1 MPHRSTAGLRP
12 RDRRTSRLKPL
23 GFIHLDR
30 RTVALTA
37 AALVSLTTFV
47 YTLPAS
53 GAEIDDSSTRTASQ
67 VLVNDALSTTMVDR
81 DGFTVSAAIQWPV
94 PASSPISS
102 GFGYRVPPCGSC
114 SSDHQGVDFTPG
126 AGYPVQAIAEG
137 VVREIGNPS
146 GELGVFAIIDHVI
159 DGELVSSVYG
169 HMKLGSLTVKV
180 GDHVS
185 TGEQLGLVGS
195 TGQSTGAHL
204 HFGILDNGTDAID
217 PLAWLRKHAL

>member
-1 MPHRSTAGLRP
+1 MPHSSTAGLRP
-12 RDRRTSRLKPL
+12 RVRRTSRLKPV

-37 AALVSLTTFV
+37 AALVALTTFV
-47 YTLPAS
+47 YALPAS
-53 GAEIDDSSTRTASQ
+53 GAEIDDSSARVTSQ
-67 VLVNDALSTTMVDR
+67 ILVNDALSTSIVDR

-94 PASSPISS
+94 PSSSPISS
-102 GFGYRVPPCGSC
+102 GFGYRNAPCGSC

-126 AGYPVQAIAEG
+126 TGYPVQAIAQG

-146 GELGVFAIIDHVI
+146 GELGVFAIVDHVI

-169 HMKLGSLTVKV
+169 HMKIGSLTVRV
-180 GDHVS
+180 GDEVT
-185 TGEQLGLVGS
+185 TGEQLGLVGN

-204 HFGILDNGTDAID
+204 HFGILDEDAEAID

>member
-53 GAEIDDSSTRTASQ
+53 GAEIDDRSTRTASQ

-102 GFGYRVPPCGSC
+102 GSC